1 MTLSGTAEF
10 NLRETGSLG
19 EEHAS
24 LISSLKCSSRH
35 VILHQLLLPQ
45 NRHPVRFTV
54 FGDWE
59 GPSLPLAVP
68 TRGQVNVHPAYG
80 RDVTRSNS
88 YFSLCLHGAILA
100 FAKIHIRE
108 HSGLPL
114 IC

>member
-88 YFSLCLHGAILA
+88 YFSLLFTWRH
-100 FAKIHIRE
+100 F
-108 HSGLPL
+108 GLCQNSHP
-114 IC
+114 